1 MKRLEINNTIDKF
14 TKSDYLIGTSI
25 CFVISILYMFNLN
38 QIVVGGLSILL
49 FLFYFNR
56 IRKRATINE
65 AFTICLILTLPFS
78 FSPLVGSSFFS
89 LFIIIQFLFICVLL
103 VSNFSSKKNQAIQ
116 VLGLGLLLFCLGVY
130 FFNQSNYPKILV
142 ETLIKTL
149 LFLLI
154 IIVAL
159 IKLKISKLTVLSM
172 MRFYVFAGSVAGL
185 MVLIQYLSFK
195 LLGINYLGVQNQF
208 GTSRTGFAGLFYD
221 YSISS
226 IYLSSVSL
234 ILCFGLLTKQYF
246 INYKWSIILLFFTI
260 GTSVLTS
267 GRSGIA
273 ALFIAIFFLLIYLR
287 NIKVIVIS
295 LIAGFPLVKTI
306 LYIYSLNRTTN
317 LSNDSGRLDNYLN
330 ALNYFYKNFWFG
342 ARFLGFSETS
352 KSMLPH
358 NFILDFL
365 VQYGIVFTL
374 LLLLFVIVVWFKGL
388 KKQPILFFLFLLM
401 LVGGNFHASFINT
414 HYIIIPLILIIG
426 TLNNN
431 ESISYHK

>member
-1 MKRLEINNTIDKF
+1 MRKLAINNSIDKF
-14 TKSDYLIGTSI
+14 TKHDYLFGTSI

-38 QIVVGGLSILL
+38 NILIGGLSILL

-56 IRKRATINE
+56 LRKKSTLNE
-65 AFTICLILTLPFS
+65 VFTICLILTLPFS

-89 LFIIIQFLFICVLL
+89 LFIVIQFIFICVLITR
-103 VSNFSSKKNQAIQ
+103 NFSSKKNQLIQ
-116 VLGLGLLLFCLGVY
+116 ILGVILLLFCLIVY
-130 FFNQSNYPKILV
+130 FLNQSIYPNILV
-142 ETLIKTL
+142 ETFIKTL

-154 IIVAL
+154 IVMAL
-159 IKLKISKLTVLSM
+159 IKLKISSFTVWPI
-172 MRFYVFAGSVAGL
+172 MRFYVFAGCVAGS
-185 MVLIQYLSFK
+185 MVLIQYLFFK
-195 LLGINYLGVQNQF
+195 FLGINYLGVQNQF
-208 GTSRTGFAGLFYD
+208 GKFRIGFAGLFYD
-221 YSISS
+221 YSIAS

-234 ILCFGLLTKQYF
+234 ILFYGLLTKQY
-246 INYKWSIILLFFTI
+246 IIDYRWSIIMLFFTMA
-260 GTSVLTS
+260 TSVLTS
-267 GRSGIA
+267 GRSGIVA
-273 ALFIAIFFLLIYLR
+273 FFIAIFFLLIYLR
-287 NIKVIVIS
+287 NIKIIVIS
-295 LIAGFPLVKTI
+295 LIVSLPLIKTI

-330 ALNYFYKNFWFG
+330 ALNYFYKNPWFG
-342 ARFLGFSETS
+342 AKFLGFNETS

-374 LLLLFVIVVWFKGL
+374 LLLFFLIVLWFKGL

-426 TLNNN
+426 TINNN
-431 ESISYHK
+431 ENISYHK

>member
-14 TKSDYLIGTSI
+14 TKSDYLIGISI

-56 IRKRATINE
+56 IRKRATVNE
-65 AFTICLILTLPFS
+65 AFTVCLILTLPFS

-103 VSNFSSKKNQAIQ
+103 ASNFSSKKNQLIQ

-154 IIVAL
+154 IIIAL
-159 IKLKISKLTVLSM
+159 IKLRMSDLTVSSM
-172 MRFYVFAGSVAGL
+172 MKFYVFAASVAGL
-185 MVLIQYLSFK
+185 MVLIQYLSLK
-195 LLGINYLGVQNQF
+195 ILGINYLGVQNQF
-208 GTSRTGFAGLFYD
+208 GKSRTGFAGLFYD

-226 IYLSSVSL
+226 IYLSSASL
-234 ILCFGLLTKQYF
+234 ILCYGLLTKKYI
-246 INYKWSIILLFFTI
+246 INYKLSIIFLLFTI

-273 ALFIAIFFLLIYLR
+273 ALFIALFFLLIYLR
-287 NIKVIVIS
+287 NIKIIVVS
-295 LIAGFPLVKTI
+295 LIVGFPLVKTI

-330 ALNYFYKNFWFG
+330 ALNYFYKDFWFG

-365 VQYGIVFTL
+365 VQYGVIFTL
-374 LLLLFVIVVWFKGL
+374 LLLLFLIVVWFKGL

-414 HYIIIPLILIIG
+414 HYIVIPLILIIG

>member
-1 MKRLEINNTIDKF
+1 MKRLEINNIDKF
-14 TKSDYLIGTSI
+14 TKSDYLFGTSI

-49 FLFYFNR
+49 FLFYFNH
-56 IRKRATINE
+56 IRKKATINE

-89 LFIIIQFLFICVLL
+89 LFIIIQFVFICILL
-103 VSNFSSKKNQAIQ
+103 AGNFSSKKNQLIQ
-116 VLGLGLLLFCLGVY
+116 ILGLGLLLFCLAVY

-159 IKLKISKLTVLSM
+159 IKLKISNLTVLSM
-172 MRFYVFAGSVAGL
+172 MRFYICAGAVAGL

-208 GTSRTGFAGLFYD
+208 GKFRTGFAGLFYD

-234 ILCFGLLTKQYF
+234 ILIYGLLTKQY
-246 INYKWSIILLFFTI
+246 IVNYKWSFILLFFTI

-287 NIKVIVIS
+287 NIKIIVIS
-295 LIAGFPLVKTI
+295 LIAGFPLIKTI

-342 ARFLGFSETS
+342 SRFLGFNETS

-365 VQYGIVFTL
+365 VQYGVVFTL
-374 LLLLFVIVVWFKGL
+374 LLLLFLIVVWFKGL